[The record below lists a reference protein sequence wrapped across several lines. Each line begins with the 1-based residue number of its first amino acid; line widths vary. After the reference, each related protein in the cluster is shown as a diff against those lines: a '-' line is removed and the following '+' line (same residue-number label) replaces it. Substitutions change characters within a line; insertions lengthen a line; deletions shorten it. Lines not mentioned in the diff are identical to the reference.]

1 MKNLGIPK
9 ISTLLFDRVSALFS
23 SHDREG
29 GQLQQLSKNYF
40 RVKHYSGSVDG
51 RLESEYHKQNTQY
64 IQSLLSKTNPNS
76 IDPIDPK
83 NINPKLKDSSS
94 FLENAAGGVGF
105 EPTTTDLGG
114 RCSVRTELPVHAD
127 FQLEQYVGYRF

>member
-64 IQSLLSKTNPNS
+64 IKSFLSKTNPNP

-83 NINPKLKDSSS
+83 LRDSSS
-94 FLENAAGGVGF
+94 FLENVAGGVGF

-114 RCSVRTELPVHAD
+114 RCSVRTELPVHAG
-127 FQLEQYVGYRF
+127 FQLEQYVGCRF